1 MFKALSEWYMA
12 RLDDGGYA
20 LVALL
25 MAVESSIV
33 PLPSEIVIPPAAYLF
48 YNRNQGGFL
57 CLVWLTLAGAI
68 GSWLGATVMY
78 WASRIG
84 GRPFVMRFGRYVGIT
99 HHKVEMAE
107 HWAAHYGAM
116 GIFISRLLPVI
127 RHLIGIPAGIV
138 RMDFTRYSIYT
149 LIGSA
154 IWSAVLCWVGV
165 TMGADIE
172 STSNITHTLSKWL
185 GLGALVLGG
194 LYYFFVR
201 RPSRDTVA
209 PKDGAA
215 QE

>member
-1 MFKALSEWYMA
+1 MLKALSDWYLA
-12 RLDDGGYA
+12 RLADGGYA

-25 MAVESSIV
+25 MDVEGSSV

-48 YNRNQGGFL
+48 YNRNGGGMP
-57 CLVWLTLAGAI
+57 CLIGLTLAGAI

-78 WASRIG
+78 WASRLG

-107 HWAAHYGAM
+107 HWAGHYGPV

-138 RMDFTRYSIYT
+138 RMNFTKYSIYT
-149 LIGSA
+149 LLGST

-172 STSNITHTLSKWL
+172 ETSNLTHTLSKWL
-185 GLGALVLGG
+185 GLGALVLGA

-201 RPSRDTVA
+201 RPSRDTAIPQAV
-209 PKDGAA
+209 PGED
-215 QE
+215 